1 MLFADHIILFLCI
14 CIAIVGWL
22 CYFRLRKQYTSKR
35 ADLMAALKE
44 LNDYKS
50 RSYKAELESRDF
62 RLNPHLF
69 KNTLNA
75 VQSYAF
81 KTHLALDRLGGVLD
95 YILYDSKVSFIS
107 LKEELS
113 FILNFIELNKF
124 RLNPLFEFNTIIQIN
139 ENDNLYEKKLIIPLI
154 TVDFIENAF
163 RHGDLNSHEG
173 FISVTLQLKEGKFT
187 YIVSNRINPSPI
199 SSTVKGGLGQ
209 KNLRERLA
217 LMYNKDF
224 ELTYHQDKQLYKS
237 VLKLNLHEIDYKMH
251 ITG

>member
-1 MLFADHIILFLCI
+1 MLFADHIILMLFI
-14 CIAIVGWL
+14 CLAIAGWF
-22 CYFRLRKQYTSKR
+22 CYFRLRKQHTRKE
-35 ADLMAALKE
+35 ADLVAALKE
-44 LNDYKS
+44 LKDYKN
-50 RSYKAELESRDF
+50 RSYQVELESRDF
-62 RLNPHLF
+62 SLNPHLF

-95 YILYDSKVSFIS
+95 YILYDSKTSFIS
-107 LKEELS
+107 LEEELT

-124 RLNPLFEFNTIIQIN
+124 RLNPLFEFNTTIQVDK
-139 ENDNLYEKKLIIPLI
+139 NDSLYKNKLIIPLI

-173 FISVTLQLKEGKFT
+173 FISVNLQLKEGKFT
-187 YIVSNRINPSPI
+187 YTVSNRINPNPV
-199 SSTVKGGLGQ
+199 SSAVKGGLGQ
-209 KNLRERLA
+209 KNLRERLE

-237 VLKLNLHEIDYKMH
+237 ILKLNLYEIDYKMH